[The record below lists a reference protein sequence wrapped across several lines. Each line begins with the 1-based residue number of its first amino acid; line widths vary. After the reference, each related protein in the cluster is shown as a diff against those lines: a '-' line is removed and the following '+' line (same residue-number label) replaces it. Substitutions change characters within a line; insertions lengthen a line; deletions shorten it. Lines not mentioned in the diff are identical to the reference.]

1 MVNNEKHKR
10 MIKGHGA
17 KGKHHNAK
25 LEAFQNSIVLAYFI
39 W

>member
-1 MVNNEKHKR
+1 MANNEQHKR

-17 KGKHHNAK
+17 KGKRHDAK
-25 LEAFQNSIVLAYFI
+25 LKAFQNLIVLTNFV

>member
-1 MVNNEKHKR
+1 MADNGEHKR
-10 MIKGHGA
+10 MIKGNGA

-25 LEAFQNSIVLAYFI
+25 LEAFQNLIVLANFV